1 VPVGIPSSRRS
12 KSFQDIPFTSRP
24 ARRFLGLLGASGR
37 AVSKGGKASWLLGGS
52 AAEAMV
58 SRLFYRVG
66 T

>member
-1 VPVGIPSSRRS
+1 MPVGISSSRLS
-12 KSFQDIPFTSRP
+12 MSFQVIPFTSRL
-24 ARRFLGLLGASGR
+24 AMRSLGLLGASGR
-37 AVSKGGKASWLLGGS
+37 AVSKGGMVSWLLGGS